1 MRYNEF
7 NISDPVEELEK
18 RLVRIGRGPLDIN
31 VIKRLVNRISTR
43 HKIPKETL
51 HSLFVKKH
59 GHSPDTWIS
68 KIKQRNEEIQEGDI
82 DEGFLDFFKSQQQSK
97 PSRFDYNAAREFMGA
112 AGKRL
117 GPAKKTYNNPEEYY
131 QDQRNSGLVAVEE
144 DTNSNEE
151 QINKFI
157 EWTKQTLHVKGEP
170 KFTFSNDTD
179 KAQEGHHTG
188 VHSGDDIWVYIGNRN
203 LVDIFRTVFHELVHQ
218 RQQELGM
225 IKDGDSYP
233 GSPIE
238 AMADMLAGKYIKI
251 YGKEHPEI
259 FQ

>member
-1 MRYNEF
+1 MRYNDF
-7 NISDPVEELEK
+7 KISDPVQELEK

-31 VIKRLVNRISTR
+31 VIKRLITR
-43 HKIPKETL
+43 VSAHHQIPKETL

-59 GHSPDTWIS
+59 GHSPDAWIN
-68 KIKQRNEEIQEGDI
+68 KIKQRNEQVSEDNQVTVFVLTVDGKPVVKFQTQQEAN
-82 DEGFLDFFKSQQQSK
+82 Q
-97 PSRFDYNAAREFMGA
+97 AASELQ
-112 AGKRL
+112 KQY
-117 GPAKKTYNNPEEYY
+117 PAKKVVVQPTVTGKSMYESDEEPSDSDNLKKI
-131 QDQRNSGLVAVEE
+131 QQ
-144 DTNSNEE
+144 
-151 QINKFI
+151 FI
-157 EWTKQTLHVKGEP
+157 EWTKQRLNINGNP
-170 KFTFSNDTD
+170 QFTFSKDTA

-203 LVDIFRTVFHELVHQ
+203 LIDILRTVFHELVHQ
-218 RQQELGM
+218 RQEELNM
-225 IKDGDSYP
+225 IKPGDSYP